1 MTVVTIVVSIACFI
15 VGGFASYMFFKH
27 GLKSK
32 YDSILKE
39 AETEAEV
46 IKKNKLLEVKEKFL
60 NKKADLEKEVSL
72 RNQKIQQAENKLKQR
87 ELVLNQRQEEIQR
100 KKLEAEAVKENLEAQ
115 LAIVDKKKEELEHM
129 QRQEIEKLEAI
140 SGLSAEEA
148 KERMVESLK
157 EEAKTQAQSYINDIM
172 DDAKLTASKEAK
184 RIVIQSIQRV
194 ATETAIENSVTVF
207 HTSNRTKSK
216 DVSSAVKDAI
226 SVRWKQLPVWKSL
239 WMTLRKPSYYQL
251 STLFA
256 AKLPVWRCTSW

>member
-100 KKLEAEAVKENLEAQ
+100 KTGSRSGKREPGSPIGHRGQEERGTGAHATPGNRETGSHLRTFCRRSQRAYGRILEGRSQ
-115 LAIVDKKKEELEHM
+115 DTGAIL
-129 QRQEIEKLEAI
+129 
-140 SGLSAEEA
+140 
-148 KERMVESLK
+148 
-157 EEAKTQAQSYINDIM
+157 
-172 DDAKLTASKEAK
+172 
-184 RIVIQSIQRV
+184 
-194 ATETAIENSVTVF
+194 
-207 HTSNRTKSK
+207 
-216 DVSSAVKDAI
+216 
-226 SVRWKQLPVWKSL
+226 
-239 WMTLRKPSYYQL
+239 YQ
-251 STLFA
+251 
-256 AKLPVWRCTSW
+256 